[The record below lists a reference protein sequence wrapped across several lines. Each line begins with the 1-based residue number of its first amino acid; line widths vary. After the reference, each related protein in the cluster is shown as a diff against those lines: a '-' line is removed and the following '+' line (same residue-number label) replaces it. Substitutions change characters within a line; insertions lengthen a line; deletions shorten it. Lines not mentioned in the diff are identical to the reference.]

1 MPGAG
6 KLEIKFTPDNGD
18 KPMEFTIFD
27 FKESGGVAM
36 GMFNTDA
43 VSVAV
48 IGCKICLVRGT
59 WWLNW

>member
-6 KLEIKFTPDNGD
+6 KLELKFTPENGD
-18 KPMEFTIFD
+18 KPMEFTVFD

-43 VSVAV
+43 VSV
-48 IGCKICLVRGT
+48 
-59 WWLNW
+59 W